1 MSIRLD
7 ILSCIDEGVVI
18 SSEII
23 EKLSINGR
31 SFHNSIRF
39 MLNQGW
45 LLSVAGSGQKHFAG
59 YTITALGREKLDK
72 QMIDSP
78 PEGQKRLSPDFD
90 RMRQYL
96 QANVEISNTQLVGLW
111 NDNTDYYLPYEG
123 EASFRLMNA

>member
-7 ILSCIDEGVVI
+7 ILSCIDEGVVV

-23 EKLSINGR
+23 EKLSLNGR

-45 LLSVAGSGQKHFAG
+45 LLSEGPGQKHFAG
-59 YTITALGREKLDK
+59 YTITTLGREKLEK
-72 QMIDSP
+72 KMIDSP
-78 PEGQKRLSPDFD
+78 LEGQKRLSPDFD
-90 RMRQYL
+90 RMREYL

-111 NDNTDYYLPYEG
+111 NDNTNYYLPYEG
-123 EASFRLMNA
+123 ETDFRLMNA